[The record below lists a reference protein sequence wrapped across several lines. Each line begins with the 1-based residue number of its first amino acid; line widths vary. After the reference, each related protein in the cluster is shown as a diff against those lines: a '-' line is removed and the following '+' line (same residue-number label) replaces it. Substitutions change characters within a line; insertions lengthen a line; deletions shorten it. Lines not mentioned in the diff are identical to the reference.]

1 METRKAILVDD
12 ERLARS
18 SLRALLEEHPQVQI
32 VGEAANARQAKEA
45 IETQHPD
52 VVFLDIQMP
61 GGSGFDLLEQLDDPP
76 AIIFVTA
83 FDQYAI
89 RAFEVNAV
97 DYLLKPVDP
106 RRLGMALARLRRLG
120 SEECNPV
127 GPYGAEDRVL
137 VKSNRRCFF
146 LPVAKIAAV
155 RAADNYSFVV
165 CEDGQEHLVRRSIKE
180 WETLLPPGWFAI
192 LDRSCLVNWRQIRDW
207 VLGTREIQLYVG
219 RFSKPL
225 VLGRAAA
232 QRFKS
237 EILPRI
243 ESLRARGR

>member
-45 IETQHPD
+45 IEAQHPD

-61 GGSGFDLLEQLDDPP
+61 GGSGFDLLEQLDAPP
-76 AIIFVTA
+76 AVIFVTA

-106 RRLGMALARLRRLG
+106 
-120 SEECNPV
+120 
-127 GPYGAEDRVL
+127 
-137 VKSNRRCFF
+137 
-146 LPVAKIAAV
+146 
-155 RAADNYSFVV
+155 
-165 CEDGQEHLVRRSIKE
+165 
-180 WETLLPPGWFAI
+180 
-192 LDRSCLVNWRQIRDW
+192 
-207 VLGTREIQLYVG
+207 
-219 RFSKPL
+219 
-225 VLGRAAA
+225 
-232 QRFKS
+232 
-237 EILPRI
+237 
-243 ESLRARGR
+243 

>member
-1 METRKAILVDD
+1 
-12 ERLARS
+12 
-18 SLRALLEEHPQVQI
+18 
-32 VGEAANARQAKEA
+32 
-45 IETQHPD
+45 
-52 VVFLDIQMP
+52 
-61 GGSGFDLLEQLDDPP
+61 
-76 AIIFVTA
+76 
-83 FDQYAI
+83 
-89 RAFEVNAV
+89 
-97 DYLLKPVDP
+97 
-106 RRLGMALARLRRLG
+106 MALARLRRLG

-137 VKSNRRCFF
+137 VKSSRRCFF

-180 WETLLPPGWFAI
+180 WETLLPPGCFAI
-192 LDRSCLVNWRQIRDW
+192 LDRSCLVNWRQICDW

-243 ESLRARGR
+243 ESIRARGR